1 MGVRLGE
8 RGMLWENEPIGHLL
22 WCFYNSIKTQKIISV
37 LLRKQP
43 KKIANKVAIIMIMA
57 FFFYRV
63 IETSI
68 LANSASIFFGLQV
81 FF

>member
-8 RGMLWENEPIGHLL
+8 RGMLWENEPIGYLL
-22 WCFYNSIKTQKIISV
+22 WCFYNSIRTQKIISV

-43 KKIANKVAIIMIMA
+43 KKITNEVAIIMIMA

-68 LANSASIFFGLQV
+68 LANSAFIFFGLQV
-81 FF
+81 FL